1 MSPDASRSSLPQEP
15 RASPAARLSVFLS
28 IFALAVVFWGLLQ
41 LDLPLTRFMRSVHL
55 SWLERGGDW
64 LARLGSGTVLA
75 GLSLLLLVLGRLR
88 RQAEVFAAGWQGLIA
103 HGAAALLTQVLKHT
117 IGRPRPRMTHGGGFE
132 FGPSFDSGLDSFPS
146 GHSAASFAVATVL
159 ARHFPRLRWVVFPT
173 AALIA
178 CSRIWRGSHFPTDVM
193 TGVMIGVCVGVLAAY
208 PAAQWPGILTRA
220 LARVAAGLATAL
232 ALLWTT
238 LGSQGGQG
246 VTWLLE
252 AAGLAAIVIGL
263 GARWRAAL
271 GRRVSSGQAWP
282 TALVGIGLACLT
294 GAWLAAL
301 PAAAAGL
308 ACGLGETCR
317 EGHGRADAME
327 PSASHDLT
335 IWTEAVVTAGV
346 LLAAFTIRSLQGILP
361 LLA

>member
-1 MSPDASRSSLPQEP
+1 
-15 RASPAARLSVFLS
+15 
-28 IFALAVVFWGLLQ
+28 
-41 LDLPLTRFMRSVHL
+41 MRSVHL
-55 SWLERGGDW
+55 PWLERGGDW
-64 LARLGSGTVLA
+64 LARLGSGAVLA
-75 GLSLLLLVLGRLR
+75 GLSLLLLVLGRLH
-88 RQAEVFAAGWQGLIA
+88 RQAGIFAAGWQGLIA

-159 ARHFPRLRWVVFPT
+159 ARHFPRLRWVVFPA

-193 TGVMIGVCVGVLAAY
+193 TGVVIGVCVGLLSAY
-208 PAAQWPGILTRA
+208 PAALWRGILTRA
-220 LARVAAGLATAL
+220 LARLAAGLTTAL
-232 ALLWTT
+232 TLLWTT

-246 VTWLLE
+246 VAWLLM
-252 AAGLAAIVIGL
+252 AAGLAAILIGL

-271 GRRVSSGQAWP
+271 GRRFSLGLVWP
-282 TALVGIGLACLT
+282 TALLGIGLACLS
-294 GAWLAAL
+294 GAWQAAL
-301 PAAAAGL
+301 PAVAAGL
-308 ACGLGETCR
+308 ACGLGEACR
-317 EGHGRADAME
+317 EGQSQAPVSD
-327 PSASHDLT
+327 PSASHDPA

-346 LLAAFTIRSLQGILP
+346 LLAALTIRSLQGILP